1 MYNNPKTYDWKFST
15 RSLKKITGVK
25 LELYEV
31 TKLALSYSE
40 VDFGVTC
47 GLRTKKEQ
55 RLLVDSKRSQTMKSK
70 HLTGDA
76 VDVVAYLGPKAVWDL
91 PLYCKIADAFKLAAT
106 ELDIAVRWGGA
117 WSVDPQGAKLDI
129 RDWDSGMA
137 EALDAYSA
145 LRTAQN
151 RRPFID
157 GPHFELI

>member
-1 MYNNPKTYDWKFST
+1 MEFTNMYNNPKTYDWKFST

-31 TKLALSYSE
+31 TKLALNYSE

-55 RLLVDSKRSQTMKSK
+55 RMLVDSGRSQTMKSK

-91 PLYCKIADAFKLAAT
+91 PLYCKIADAFKLAAI
-106 ELDIAVRWGGA
+106 ELDVAVRWGSA
-117 WSVDPQGAKLDI
+117 WTVSDI
-129 RDWDSGMA
+129 RNWNGTM
-137 EALDAYSA
+137 ESA
-145 LRTAQN
+145 QEEYISIRKSQG
-151 RRPFID
+151 RKPFLD
-157 GPHFELI
+157 GPHFELA